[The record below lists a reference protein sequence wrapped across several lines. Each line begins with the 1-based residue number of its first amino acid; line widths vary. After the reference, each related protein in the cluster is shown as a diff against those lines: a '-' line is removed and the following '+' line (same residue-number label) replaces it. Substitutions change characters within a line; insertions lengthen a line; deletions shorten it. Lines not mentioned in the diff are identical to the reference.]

1 MKKYLLLPLILIS
14 GCVCGPMYPKE
25 FRALVKKNHLSN
37 KAYIEYVKKGS
48 TTRAQDLQMLE
59 ANSSAWEA
67 LYKIMEATK

>member
-1 MKKYLLLPLILIS
+1 
-14 GCVCGPMYPKE
+14 MYPKE